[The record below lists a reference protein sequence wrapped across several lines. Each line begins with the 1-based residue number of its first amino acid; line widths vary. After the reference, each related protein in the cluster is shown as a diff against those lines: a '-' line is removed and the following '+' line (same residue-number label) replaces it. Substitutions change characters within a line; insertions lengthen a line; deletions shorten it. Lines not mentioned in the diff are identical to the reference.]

1 MTMEQLVPSNIL
13 SLISHLAELQN
24 VSHAQ
29 ALRNALLNDLAR
41 LCELEIENAYRYTP
55 DTVNIKKC

>member
-1 MTMEQLVPSNIL
+1 MEQLVPSNIL

-41 LCELEIENAYRYTP
+41 LCEMEIENAYRYTP

>member
-1 MTMEQLVPSNIL
+1 MEQLVPSNIL

>member
-55 DTVNIKKC
+55 DTINIKKC

>member
-1 MTMEQLVPSNIL
+1 MEQLVPSNIL

-55 DTVNIKKC
+55 DTINIKKC

>member
-1 MTMEQLVPSNIL
+1 MEQLIPSNIL